1 MSGPDMILGFIIS
14 YADGKLQ
21 EYMKPDLESL
31 LEKCYDRALKK
42 WSKNEGIRRDME
54 LGYHRHVQQLTETI
68 LHSQKEMN
76 AEDKQL
82 VALWVNEIQKD
93 QDACQR
99 IQNMQ
104 IDAILQQ
111 SIEGYS
117 EIYNELKKIVE
128 KIDNILSNTE
138 DIKLALQ
145 KTNESIQAL
154 AKNLNGLDI
163 RCDETID
170 LICPIPP
177 NVALRKEY
185 IDDFEKNS

>member
-54 LGYHRHVQQLTETI
+54 LGYQ
-68 LHSQKEMN
+68 EMN

-93 QDACQR
+93 QDACQI

>member
-42 WSKNEGIRRDME
+42 WSKNEGIRRHME

-82 VALWVNEIQKD
+82 SALYYPL
-93 QDACQR
+93 CQR
-99 IQNMQ
+99 
-104 IDAILQQ
+104 
-111 SIEGYS
+111 Y
-117 EIYNELKKIVE
+117 
-128 KIDNILSNTE
+128 LSN
-138 DIKLALQ
+138 KKGA
-145 KTNESIQAL
+145 
-154 AKNLNGLDI
+154 
-163 RCDETID
+163 
-170 LICPIPP
+170 
-177 NVALRKEY
+177 RKERH
-185 IDDFEKNS
+185 INRL

>member
-93 QDACQR
+93 QDACQI

-177 NVALRKEY
+177 NVALRDRK
-185 IDDFEKNS
+185 SVV

>member
-93 QDACQR
+93 LNPIGDFTF
-99 IQNMQ
+99 
-104 IDAILQQ
+104 LPF
-111 SIEGYS
+111 SS
-117 EIYNELKKIVE
+117 ERKIYAQKVW
-128 KIDNILSNTE
+128 DVLS
-138 DIKLALQ
+138 D
-145 KTNESIQAL
+145 
-154 AKNLNGLDI
+154 
-163 RCDETID
+163 
-170 LICPIPP
+170 
-177 NVALRKEY
+177 Y
-185 IDDFEKNS
+185 IS

>member
-93 QDACQR
+93 QDACQI

-154 AKNLNGLDI
+154 AKN
-163 RCDETID
+163 
-170 LICPIPP
+170 
-177 NVALRKEY
+177 
-185 IDDFEKNS
+185 

>member
-93 QDACQR
+93 QECLPNNSEYANRC
-99 IQNMQ
+99 
-104 IDAILQQ
+104 
-111 SIEGYS
+111 YS
-117 EIYNELKKIVE
+117 
-128 KIDNILSNTE
+128 
-138 DIKLALQ
+138 A
-145 KTNESIQAL
+145 
-154 AKNLNGLDI
+154 
-163 RCDETID
+163 TID
-170 LICPIPP
+170 RRLFGD
-177 NVALRKEY
+177 L
-185 IDDFEKNS
+185 